1 MEGSFEYCRHIRS
14 VVTIELFSDSFNFQ
28 DQAVEPM
35 TSKVLLTG
43 ATGFIGKRL
52 LYKLDENGHQV
63 RCLVRPPEKL
73 TLPRP
78 LSHEPEIFYG
88 DLLKPETLKEALSG
102 MDAAYYLVHSMG
114 GRSIRQTHA
123 FEEKDRAAAKNFLS
137 AADSVG
143 LSRMFYLGGLGDV
156 SDNLSHHLSSRQE
169 VGRILQSGRV
179 KTTVLRAAVI
189 VGAGGAAFEIIR
201 YLVERLPVMLCPKW
215 VYTMSQPIAI
225 DDVLAYLAGCL
236 ENPQTSGLSLDIG
249 GPQIVS
255 YADLMRMYAKVRGLK
270 RLIIGIPFVSPRLS
284 AYWVNL
290 ITPVPA
296 GIVFPLA
303 EGLRNKAICREN
315 RIRELIPARL
325 LSMEQAICN
334 ALAEEEEG
342 PGKLLSRQSCFLP
355 EIESR

>member
-1 MEGSFEYCRHIRS
+1 
-14 VVTIELFSDSFNFQ
+14 
-28 DQAVEPM
+28 
-35 TSKVLLTG
+35 
-43 ATGFIGKRL
+43 
-52 LYKLDENGHQV
+52 
-63 RCLVRPPEKL
+63 
-73 TLPRP
+73 
-78 LSHEPEIFYG
+78 
-88 DLLKPETLKEALSG
+88 
-102 MDAAYYLVHSMG
+102 MG

-123 FEEKDRAAAKNFLS
+123 FEQKDRMAAKNFLG

-143 LSRMFYLGGLGDV
+143 LSRMIYLGGLGDV

-215 VYTMSQPIAI
+215 VYTQSQPIAI
-225 DDVLAYLAGCL
+225 DNVLEYLAGCL
-236 ENPQTSGLSLDIG
+236 ENPETSGKSLDIG
-249 GPQIVS
+249 GPQIVT
-255 YADLMRMYAKVRGLK
+255 YADLMRMYARVRGLK

-296 GIVFPLA
+296 GVVFPLA

-315 RIRELIPARL
+315 RIRELIPVQL

-342 PGKLLSRQSCFLP
+342 PGKLLSQQSCFLP
-355 EIESR
+355 DIEDR

>member
-1 MEGSFEYCRHIRS
+1 M
-14 VVTIELFSDSFNFQ
+14 
-28 DQAVEPM
+28 
-35 TSKVLLTG
+35 
-43 ATGFIGKRL
+43 
-52 LYKLDENGHQV
+52 
-63 RCLVRPPEKL
+63 RPPEEL

-78 LSHEPEIFYG
+78 LSHAPEIVYG
-88 DLLKPETLKEALSG
+88 DLLKPETLEKAFNG

-123 FEEKDRAAAKNFLS
+123 FEQKDRIASQNFLD
-137 AADSVG
+137 AADRAG
-143 LSRMFYLGGLGDV
+143 LSRIIYLGGLGDV
-156 SDNLSHHLSSRQE
+156 ADNLSHHLSSRQE

-179 KTTVLRAAVI
+179 RTTVLRAAVI
-189 VGAGGAAFEIIR
+189 VGAGGAGFEIVQ

-215 VYTMSQPIAI
+215 VYTQSQPIAI
-225 DDVLAYLAGCL
+225 DNVLDYLAGCI
-236 ENPQTSGLSLDIG
+236 ENPDTTGMTLDIG
-249 GPQIVS
+249 GPQIVR
-255 YADLMRMYAKVRGLK
+255 YADLMRIYARVRKLK

-315 RIRELIPARL
+315 RIREMIPVRL

-334 ALAEEEEG
+334 ALAEEEKG
-342 PGKLLSRQSCFLP
+342 PGKLLSQQSCFLP
-355 EIESR
+355 EIDSR

>member
-1 MEGSFEYCRHIRS
+1 
-14 VVTIELFSDSFNFQ
+14 
-28 DQAVEPM
+28 M
-35 TSKVLLTG
+35 TSKILLTG
-43 ATGFIGKRL
+43 STGFIGKRL
-52 LYKLDENGHQV
+52 LYRLDEKGYQV

-73 TLPRP
+73 TLMRP
-78 LSHEPEIFYG
+78 LSHEPEIVYG
-88 DLLKPETLKEALSG
+88 DLLKPETLKEALQG
-102 MDAAYYLVHSMG
+102 VHAAYYLVHSMG

-123 FEEKDRAAAKNFLS
+123 FEEKDRMAAKNFLD

-143 LSRMFYLGGLGDV
+143 LSRIIYLGGLGDV
-156 SDNLSHHLSSRQE
+156 TDNLSHHLASRQE

-215 VYTMSQPIAI
+215 VYTQSQPIAI
-225 DDVLAYLAGCL
+225 DNVLDYLVGCI
-236 ENPQTSGLSLDIG
+236 ENQKTSGISLDIG

-255 YADLMRMYAKVRGLK
+255 YADLMRMYARVRGLK
-270 RLIIGIPFVSPRLS
+270 RMIIGLPLVSPRLS

-296 GIVFPLA
+296 GIVLPLA

-315 RIRELIPARL
+315 LIRELIPAHL

-334 ALAEEEEG
+334 ALAEEEAG
-342 PGKLLSRQSCFLP
+342 PGKLLSQQSCFLP
-355 EIESR
+355 DMDTP